1 MTELDVTHSHDQAH
15 HSKNDLKHKTETRK
29 QNMNNQILQQFRQ
42 KDNTQN
48 LLDDHFHTP
57 PSQIRI
63 KFHTARQPQMPKFPL
78 QKSLKPEIPN
88 TYTKNF
94 TSSLTVHTKQSQER
108 KQTHLRK

>member
-1 MTELDVTHSHDQAH
+1 MTELDATHSHDQAH
-15 HSKNDLKHKTETRK
+15 HSKNNLKHKTETPK

-48 LLDDHFHTP
+48 LLDHHFHTP
-57 PSQIRI
+57 PSRIRI
-63 KFHTARQPQMPKFPL
+63 KFHTARQSQMPKFPL

-94 TSSLTVHTKQSQER
+94 TSSLTVQTKQSQEN
-108 KQTHLRK
+108 KPI